1 MRVLL
6 VEDDARL
13 GRLIY
18 EGLREEG
25 HVVDLVDRG
34 ADAVA
39 QVGLIGYDVV
49 ILDWMLPDTDGLAVL
64 RRWRDNGQHL
74 PVLMLT
80 ARGSVGE
87 RVAGLRAGADD
98 YLIKPFAFA
107 ELLARV
113 EALHRRSGGTA
124 TRLLVGEIALD
135 HGQRALSCAEQRAEL
150 TGREYAL
157 AKALFERPGEVR
169 TRSELLAEVWGESFD
184 GEPNVVDVY
193 VGYLRRKLEQLGGS
207 ARIDT
212 VRGVGFR
219 LRADGGAA

>member
-25 HVVDLVDRG
+25 HVVDHVDRG

-39 QVGLIGYDVV
+39 QVGLVGYDAV
-49 ILDWMLPDTDGLAVL
+49 ILDWMLPDMDGLAVL
-64 RRWRDNGQHL
+64 RRWRDHGQHL

-98 YLIKPFAFA
+98 YLVKPFAFA

-113 EALHRRSGGTA
+113 EALHRRAAGTA
-124 TRLLVGEIALD
+124 TRLQVGDVALD
-135 HGQRALSCAEQRAEL
+135 HGQRALVCGELRAEL

-157 AKALFERPGEVR
+157 AKALFERSGEVR

-193 VGYLRRKLEQLGGS
+193 VGYLRRKLEQLGGG

-219 LRADGGAA
+219 LRAHGGNP